1 MSTAVGTLGG
11 ELLDER
17 LAGATG
23 ELVCS
28 AWSALSALGVGR
40 AEYTSGVL
48 AGRSGI
54 APLDAEVHPGP
65 FDTAGLVPGF
75 SAAEALG
82 RKGTRSMD
90 RVTALAVKTVGTLLD
105 DCGPELTEHA
115 DRVGLVLGTGSGSV
129 QSIMDFTRDS
139 LTSEKPYHVDPAR
152 FPNTV
157 MNRAAGQSAIWHH
170 IKGPNTTIA
179 GGWLTGLLALSYAVR
194 IYRAG
199 HCDRVLC
206 GTAEEYTVQ
215 RAWLEW
221 HAARTEQDTTAGP
234 LGEGGAVFLLESP
247 ESARGAGRTAVANI
261 LATRFGGFGAPA
273 DAGEALARAV
283 RAALSSA
290 GAVAG
295 DVRVVAP
302 LAADGA
308 LGVAEEAA
316 LRRVLG
322 GTEPTWVRG
331 RELFGDTSA
340 AATGLNLAAALA
352 VLGSDSARSGDLA
365 LVTGVDRD
373 GTVGCA
379 LVGRP

>member
-1 MSTAVGTLGG
+1 
-11 ELLDER
+11 LL
-17 LAGATG
+17 A
-23 ELVCS
+23 
-28 AWSALSALGVGR
+28 
-40 AEYTSGVL
+40 
-48 AGRSGI
+48 
-54 APLDAEVHPGP
+54 
-65 FDTAGLVPGF
+65 
-75 SAAEALG
+75 
-82 RKGTRSMD
+82 
-90 RVTALAVKTVGTLLD
+90 
-105 DCGPELTEHA
+105 DCGPELTEHPE
-115 DRVGLVLGTGSGSV
+115 RLGLVLGTGSGSV

-139 LTSEKPYHVDPAR
+139 LTAEKPYHVDPAR

-221 HAARTEQDTTAGP
+221 HAARTGPDPRPPGP

-247 ESARGAGRTAVANI
+247 SSARQAGRTAVAKI
-261 LATRFGGFGAPA
+261 LATRFGGFGTQAE
-273 DAGEALARAV
+273 AGGALAGCV
-283 RAALSSA
+283 RAALESA
-290 GAVAG
+290 GVAAS

-302 LAADGA
+302 LSADGA
-308 LGVAEEAA
+308 LGIAEEAA
-316 LRRVLG
+316 VHRVLG
-322 GTEPTWVRG
+322 ATEPTWVRG

-340 AATGLNLAAALA
+340 AATGLHLAAALA
-352 VLGSDSARSGDLA
+352 VLGSDSARTGDLA
-365 LVTGVDRD
+365 LVTGIDRD

-379 LVGRP
+379 VVGRP